1 MVILASVAIISAIAA
16 VEAPKLVQAVGS
28 LAVMFICIGIIY
40 WLVLAPYVAL
50 FHMLVYAGAVIIL
63 LVVTAMFVGGESPE
77 AV

>member
-1 MVILASVAIISAIAA
+1 VILASVAIISAIAA
-16 VEAPKLVQAVGS
+16 VEASKLVQAVGS